1 MTTSKSHFNILWVQ
15 VWVLAV
21 VQGAITL
28 TWLIYNIYLP
38 QLLTQ
43 FGFPA
48 SLAVALVLFENALGA
63 VLEPLMGGLSD
74 QARRWV
80 GTRFPFISVGM
91 ILASALFIAIPCV
104 VSLIPPTTVMRSLL
118 PIVLVAW
125 ALAMTIFRSP
135 AMCLLGM
142 YSTPAQLPL
151 AVSVVTLAGGM
162 IGAFKPISYKFI
174 LSLGPV
180 YTFAIGSFVM
190 LGAAAV
196 LRLVNPPEA
205 VVDRHQAE
213 VVKLPLQ
220 KLALILGTGFGVA
233 WGIRFL
239 MDVLGKV
246 LKTQLNT
253 DNIDVLMVG
262 IGLAIAIASIPAG
275 IFAVKI
281 GNRQAMLCGI
291 GAIVPSLL
299 IMISVG
305 VQIPIIVLIVAG
317 FSLIVNGAIPFALGL
332 VPQQWAG
339 LGIGTYFGGFALAMS
354 LFGVIFTQPQAITPF
369 IGAIGG
375 ALAFLFAGVCITV
388 SGFLETYGRLRLPEE

>member
-1 MTTSKSHFNILWVQ
+1 MITSKSHFNILWVQ

-190 LGAAAV
+190 LAAGAV

-305 VQIPIIVLIVAG
+305 AQIPIVVLIVAG

-375 ALAFLFAGVCITV
+375 ALAFLFAGVCIAV

>member
-190 LGAAAV
+190 LAAGAV

>member
-15 VWVLAV
+15 IWVLAV